1 MLTCGHCSMDSTGK
15 IDFRAATEADI
26 DSLLNLE
33 SSFYAGEKYPFDIGE
48 GRTLL
53 VRLLREPLRGRIW
66 VAVRGTEAVGYLLL
80 TFGYSI
86 EFHGI
91 DALVDELYIQPDARG
106 LGLGKRA
113 LALAETACME
123 LGIRAL
129 HLEVE
134 RRNTKA
140 QQLYRSRG
148 FKDHDRYLMTKFLP
162 VRDER

>member
-1 MLTCGHCSMDSTGK
+1 MHSDDK
-15 IDFRAATEADI
+15 IDFRAATEADM
-26 DSLLNLE
+26 DLLLNLE
-33 SSFYAGEKYPFDIGE
+33 TGFYTEEKYPFDVLE
-48 GRTLL
+48 ARTLL
-53 VRLLREPLRGRIW
+53 LRLVHEPQRGRIF
-66 VAVRGTEAVGYLLL
+66 VAERGNELVGYIVL
-80 TFGYSI
+80 TFAFSI

-91 DALVDELYIQPDARG
+91 NAIVDELYIQPDARG

-113 LALAETACME
+113 LELAEKTCTE

-148 FKDHDRYLMTKFLP
+148 FKDHDRYLMTKFLTP
-162 VRDER
+162 RK

>member
-1 MLTCGHCSMDSTGK
+1 MNSAPKT
-15 IDFRAATEADI
+15 DFRPASPADVEVLLHLEAD
-26 DSLLNLE
+26 
-33 SSFYAGEKYPFDIGE
+33 FYAGEQYPFDKAE

-53 VRLLREPLRGRIW
+53 VRLLNEPQRGRIF
-66 VAVRGTEAVGYLLL
+66 VASRDGEIVGYVIL
-80 TFGYSI
+80 TFAYSI

-91 DALVDELYIQPDARG
+91 NAIVDELYVRPDARG

-113 LALAETACME
+113 MEIVERTCEE

-148 FKDHDRYLMTKFLP
+148 FKDHDRYLMTKFLKA
-162 VRDER
+162 RE